1 MMLEAVL
8 GKLNNWFDRD
18 ANGRFL
24 HVESGELS
32 VEGGS
37 LVGAGE
43 WLQDGQYFRI
53 LGSVFNDGLHQHP
66 ALDLRDEVFE
76 GCAYALA
83 VPAEVVDLA
92 ERIEEWDEKNG
103 DAARG
108 PYQSESFGGYSYSLR
123 DGGGGSSPASGGWER
138 AFAPELRRWRKL

>member
-1 MMLEAVL
+1 MLAAVL
-8 GKLNNWFDRD
+8 GKLHNWFDRD
-18 ANGRFL
+18 ADGRFL

-37 LVGAGE
+37 LVGADG
-43 WLQDGQYFRI
+43 WLQEGQYFRI
-53 LGSVFNDGLHQHP
+53 LGSVFNDGLHRHL

-92 ERIEEWDEKNG
+92 ERIAEWEAKNG

-138 AFAPELRRWRKL
+138 AFASELRRWRKL

>member
-1 MMLEAVL
+1 MLAAVL
-8 GKLNNWFDRD
+8 RRLHNWFDRD
-18 ANGRFL
+18 ADGRFL

-37 LVGAGE
+37 LVGADG
-43 WLQDGQYFRI
+43 WLQEGQYFRI

-66 ALDLRDEVFE
+66 ACDLKDESFE

-83 VPAEVVDLA
+83 VPTEVVDLA
-92 ERIEEWDEKNG
+92 QRIGEWEAKNG
-103 DAARG
+103 DASRG
-108 PYQSESFGGYSYSLR
+108 PYQSESFGGYSYSLK

>member
-1 MMLEAVL
+1 MLAAVL
-8 GKLNNWFDRD
+8 GKLHNWFDRD
-18 ANGRFL
+18 ADGRFL

-37 LVGAGE
+37 LVGAE
-43 WLQDGQYFRI
+43 NWLQDGQFFRI

-83 VPAEVVDLA
+83 VPTEVVDLA
-92 ERIEEWDEKNG
+92 QRIGEWEAKNG
-103 DAARG
+103 DTSRG

>member
-1 MMLEAVL
+1 MLAAVL
-8 GKLNNWFDRD
+8 GKLHNWFDRD

-37 LVGAGE
+37 LVGAGD
-43 WLQDGQYFRI
+43 WLQEGQHFRI

-66 ALDLRDEVFE
+66 ACDLRDESFE

-83 VPAEVVDLA
+83 VPTEVVDLA
-92 ERIEEWDEKNG
+92 QRIGEWEAKNG

-108 PYQSESFGGYSYSLR
+108 PYQSESFGGYSYSLK
-123 DGGGGSSPASGGWER
+123 DGGAGGSASAGGWAR
-138 AFAPELRRWRKL
+138 AFATELRRWRKL

>member
-18 ANGRFL
+18 VNGRFL

-66 ALDLRDEVFE
+66 AIDLRDEVFE

-83 VPAEVVDLA
+83 VPAEVVGLA
-92 ERIEEWDEKNG
+92 ERIGEWEAKNG
-103 DAARG
+103 EAARG
-108 PYQSESFGGYSYSLR
+108 SYQSESFGGYSYSLK
-123 DGGGGSSPASGGWER
+123 DGGGGSASTGGWER
-138 AFAPELRRWRKL
+138 AFAAELRRWRKL

>member
-1 MMLEAVL
+1 MLAAVL
-8 GKLNNWFDRD
+8 GKLHNWFDRD

-37 LVGAGE
+37 LVGADG

-66 ALDLRDEVFE
+66 ACDLKDESFE

-83 VPAEVVDLA
+83 VPTEVVDLA
-92 ERIEEWDEKNG
+92 QRIGEWEAKNG

-108 PYQSESFGGYSYSLR
+108 PYQSESFGGYSYSLK

>member
-1 MMLEAVL
+1 MLAAVL
-8 GKLNNWFDRD
+8 GRLHNWFDRD
-18 ANGRFL
+18 ADGRFL

-37 LVGAGE
+37 LVGAE
-43 WLQDGQYFRI
+43 NWLQDGQFFRI
-53 LGSVFNDGLHQHP
+53 LGSVFNDGLHRHP
-66 ALDLRDEVFE
+66 ACDLKDESFE

-83 VPAEVVDLA
+83 VPTEVVDLA
-92 ERIEEWDEKNG
+92 QRIGEWEAKNG

-108 PYQSESFGGYSYSLR
+108 PYQSESFGGYSYSLK

>member
-1 MMLEAVL
+1 MLEAVL
-8 GKLNNWFDRD
+8 GKLHNWFDRD

-37 LVGAGE
+37 LVGADG
-43 WLQDGQYFRI
+43 WLQEGQYFRI
-53 LGSVFNDGLHQHP
+53 LGSVFNDGLHRHP
-66 ALDLRDEVFE
+66 ACDLRDESFE

-83 VPAEVVDLA
+83 VPTEVVDLA
-92 ERIEEWDEKNG
+92 QRIGEWEAKNG
-103 DAARG
+103 DASRG

>member
-18 ANGRFL
+18 ADGRFL

-32 VEGGS
+32 VEHGS
-37 LVGAGE
+37 LVGADG

-53 LGSVFNDGLHQHP
+53 LGSVFNDGLHRHP

-108 PYQSESFGGYSYSLR
+108 PYQSESFGGYSYSLK
-123 DGGGGSSPASGGWER
+123 DGGSSPASGGWER

>member
-1 MMLEAVL
+1 MLAAVL
-8 GKLNNWFDRD
+8 GKLHNWFDRD
-18 ANGRFL
+18 ADGRFL

-37 LVGAGE
+37 LVGADG
-43 WLQDGQYFRI
+43 WLQEGQYFRI
-53 LGSVFNDGLHQHP
+53 LGSVFNDGLHRHP

-92 ERIEEWDEKNG
+92 ERIAEWDEKNG

-123 DGGGGSSPASGGWER
+123 DDGGGSSPASGGWER